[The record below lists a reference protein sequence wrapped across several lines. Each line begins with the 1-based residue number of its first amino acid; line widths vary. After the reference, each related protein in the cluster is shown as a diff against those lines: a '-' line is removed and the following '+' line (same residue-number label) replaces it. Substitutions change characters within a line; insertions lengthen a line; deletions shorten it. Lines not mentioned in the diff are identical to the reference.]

1 MPNWS
6 EADFDELYSRFGTG
20 GQLTEA
26 GVLAAADATNA
37 KREVFRQI
45 GVILETSEAELL
57 TKFVELLY
65 ARATTNALRNR
76 PAHCEGGV
84 V

>member
-1 MPNWS
+1 MPAIVEKGDDLRLMS
-6 EADFDELYSRFGTG
+6 PTG
-20 GQLTEA
+20 
-26 GVLAAADATNA
+26 
-37 KREVFRQI
+37 RRI

-57 TKFVELLY
+57 TNFVELLY